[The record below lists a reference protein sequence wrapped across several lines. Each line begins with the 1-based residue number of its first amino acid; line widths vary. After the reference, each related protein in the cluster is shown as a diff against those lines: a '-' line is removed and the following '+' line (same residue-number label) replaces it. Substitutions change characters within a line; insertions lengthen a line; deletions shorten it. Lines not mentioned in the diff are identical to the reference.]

1 MTKRLTILACIFII
15 AVFPAFSA
23 DLTLQLDLS
32 GLESASFGFVSSKVE
47 NYDDAIGENEA
58 IKPVSSFRL
67 DEIPDNQDGTFR
79 IESSTQYVFWKII
92 NNKNC
97 TGTLSWSDFINRSDK
112 NKSIPLI
119 LSIGESYGNG
129 SALAPVNAVEGNSAT
144 VFNTKNKGLLTV
156 GSLGFA
162 VSAEIDNTVTSGLYE
177 ATFTLKV
184 TAGD

>member
-32 GLESASFGFVSSKVE
+32 GLESASFGFVSSEVE
-47 NYDDAIGENEA
+47 NYNDAIGENKA

-67 DEIPDNQDGTFR
+67 DQIPDNQDGTFR

-97 TGTLSWSDFINRSDK
+97 TGTLSWSDFVNSSDES
-112 NKSIPLI
+112 KSIPLI
-119 LSIGESYGNG
+119 LSIGEKYGNG
-129 SALAPVNAVEGNSAT
+129 SDLDPVDAFEGNSAT
-144 VFNTKNKGLLTV
+144 VFNTTGLLTV

-162 VSAEIDNTVTSGLYE
+162 VSAEIDDTVTSGLYE

>member
-1 MTKRLTILACIFII
+1 MTKRLIILACIFII

-23 DLTLQLDLS
+23 ELDLQLDLS
-32 GLESASFGFVSSKVE
+32 GLESASFGFVSSIVE
-47 NYDDAIGENEA
+47 NYDDAIGENED

-67 DEIPDNQDGTFR
+67 DQIPDNQDGTFR

-97 TGTLSWSDFINRSDK
+97 TGTLSWSDFVNSSDES
-112 NKSIPLI
+112 KSIPLI
-119 LSIGESYGNG
+119 LSIGDSYGNG
-129 SALAPVNAVEGNSAT
+129 YVLEAFEGNSAT
-144 VFNTKNKGLLTV
+144 VFKNKGLLTV
-156 GSLGFA
+156 GSLSFA
-162 VSAEIDNTVTSGLYE
+162 VSAEIDDTVTSGLYE